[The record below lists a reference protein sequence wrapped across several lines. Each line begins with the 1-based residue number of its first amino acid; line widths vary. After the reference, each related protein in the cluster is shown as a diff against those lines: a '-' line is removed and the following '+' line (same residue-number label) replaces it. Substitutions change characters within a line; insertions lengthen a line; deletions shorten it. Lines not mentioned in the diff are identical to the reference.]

1 MTKDNVILILIVLL
15 FMLWCYSIWITKSV
29 KTEEEANDKL
39 LHRVRELQRIDKQ
52 KCIDLFL
59 NDKI

>member
-1 MTKDNVILILIVLL
+1 MTKDNVILILIAIL

-29 KTEEEANDKL
+29 RIEEEVNDRL
-39 LHRVRELQRIDKQ
+39 LHRIRELQRIDKQ

>member
-1 MTKDNVILILIVLL
+1 MNKDTLILILIVML
-15 FMLWCYSIWITKSV
+15 FTLWCYSIWITLSIQ
-29 KTEEEANDKL
+29 TEEEANDKL
-39 LHRVRELQRIDKQ
+39 LHRLRELQRIDKQ

>member
-1 MTKDNVILILIVLL
+1 MAAIVWRA
-15 FMLWCYSIWITKSV
+15 FARGFSEAVY
-29 KTEEEANDKL
+29 TEEQANDRL
-39 LHRVRELQRIDKQ
+39 LERVRELQRIDKQ

>member
-1 MTKDNVILILIVLL
+1 MTKDNLILILIAIL

-29 KTEEEANDKL
+29 RTEEEVNDRL
-39 LHRVRELQRIDKQ
+39 LHRIRELQRVDKQ

>member
-1 MTKDNVILILIVLL
+1 MTKDNVILILIAIL

-29 KTEEEANDKL
+29 RTEEEVNDRL
-39 LHRVRELQRIDKQ
+39 LHRIRELQRVDKQ

>member
-29 KTEEEANDKL
+29 KTEEEVNDRL
-39 LHRVRELQRIDKQ
+39 LHRVWELQRIDKQ